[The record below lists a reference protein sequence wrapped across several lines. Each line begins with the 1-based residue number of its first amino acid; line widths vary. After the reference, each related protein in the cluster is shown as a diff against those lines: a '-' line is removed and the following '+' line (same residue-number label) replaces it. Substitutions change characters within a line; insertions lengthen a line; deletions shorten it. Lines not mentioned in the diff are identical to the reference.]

1 MSASKKRRG
10 EQVWQDRRGIIE
22 GIAPILASLEVRG
35 VYGIGCLLE
44 GPVKLDVFFE
54 REGTLGA
61 KSRVAVHRLWGPS
74 TVFERLKMGDDLG
87 DAAIRNS
94 LETNVMGFLQG
105 ATWPVRLIARGQ
117 INTFLYCEILL
128 VQTALVPLMLLE
140 RDRRAFHRNI
150 FTRAKL
156 LDPARATEC
165 SRLVD
170 RMVDA
175 VQSGDRIAMRDG
187 HIEIHRR
194 MCDLARAAFERFG
207 IEFPPR
213 VERAMVEFYK
223 AEWPM
228 S

>member
-1 MSASKKRRG
+1 
-10 EQVWQDRRGIIE
+10 
-22 GIAPILASLEVRG
+22 
-35 VYGIGCLLE
+35 
-44 GPVKLDVFFE
+44 
-54 REGTLGA
+54 
-61 KSRVAVHRLWGPS
+61 VAVHRLWGPS

-128 VQTALVPLMLLE
+128 VETALVPMMLLE
-140 RDRRAFHRNI
+140 RDRRAFHRNM

-156 LDPARATEC
+156 LDPAHATEC